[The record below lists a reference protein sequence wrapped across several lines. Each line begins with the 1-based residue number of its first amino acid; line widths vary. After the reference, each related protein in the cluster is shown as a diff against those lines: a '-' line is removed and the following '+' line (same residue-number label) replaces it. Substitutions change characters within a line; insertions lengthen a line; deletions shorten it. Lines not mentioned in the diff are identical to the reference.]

1 MFAGIWRGPRP
12 ITERNVSKTSGVTFT
27 DNKDGSIECCIS
39 INLLKT
45 IIPDYDKKSFIESKE
60 WLIKHGIIGR
70 DTKAGAI
77 GYRIPAQGP
86 SSVAAL
92 KIVAVYPEN
101 IGDTITLPDEWT
113 ALTGSDRI
121 VVRTSII

>member
-1 MFAGIWRGPRP
+1 M
-12 ITERNVSKTSGVTFT
+12 
-27 DNKDGSIECCIS
+27 
-39 INLLKT
+39 
-45 IIPDYDKKSFIESKE
+45 
-60 WLIKHGIIGR
+60 
-70 DTKAGAI
+70 AI

-92 KIVAVYPEN
+92 KVVDVYPEN